1 MTELLQTILEAGLEF
16 IHTTGVWL
24 WGPVLWP
31 YVWELTWTVV
41 KIVALLVPVLTAVA
55 YYTLAERKVIGA
67 MQVRIGPNRV
77 GFWGILQPLADAAK
91 LFFKETL
98 IPYHADKPV
107 YFLAPAL
114 TLVPALLM
122 WAVIPFSP
130 ELILADINV
139 GVLYVLAISSLG
151 VYGVL
156 MSGWASNSRYAFLG
170 AMRSAAQMVS
180 YEVAMGFTL
189 IPVIMLSGSLS
200 LIDVVESQRDVWYLI
215 PVFPLFVIYFISVVA
230 ETNRSPFDLPE
241 AEAELVAGYFTDYSA
256 MTFALFFLGEYANMI
271 LVCFLGALMF
281 MGGWLPP
288 LGVLSFIPGIIWLG
302 IKAGF
307 LMFVFLWIRATFP
320 RYRYDQMMRLGWKVF
335 LPVSLF
341 WIFLTGVVLTLTGKA

>member
-1 MTELLQTILEAGLEF
+1 MTETLQLIMQYVQSTGESIFGPTWWPLL
-16 IHTTGVWL
+16 
-24 WGPVLWP
+24 
-31 YVWELTWTVV
+31 WTVIWTLL
-41 KIVALLVPVLTAVA
+41 KIVALITPVMITVS

-67 MQVRIGPNRV
+67 MQVRIGPNRT
-77 GFWGILQPLADAAK
+77 GFFGIFQPFADAVK
-91 LFFKETL
+91 LFCKEML
-98 IPYHADKPV
+98 IPRDADKV
-107 YFLAPAL
+107 VFLLAPSL

-122 WAVIPFSP
+122 WAAVPFSP

-139 GVLYVLAISSLG
+139 GVLYILAISSLG

-170 AMRSAAQMVS
+170 AMRSAGQMVS
-180 YEVAMGFTL
+180 YEVSMGFTI

-200 LIDVVESQRDVWYLI
+200 LKDIVEAQRDVWFII
-215 PVFPLFVIYFISVVA
+215 PLLPMFVIYFISVVA

-256 MTFALFFLGEYANMI
+256 MSFGLFFLGEYANMI
-271 LVCFLGALMF
+271 LVSFLGSLMF
-281 MGGWLPP
+281 LGGWLPP
-288 LGVLSFIPGIIWLG
+288 IGLLSFIPGIVWLG

-320 RYRYDQMMRLGWKVF
+320 RYRYDQLMRLGWKVF
-335 LPVSLF
+335 LPISLF
-341 WIFLTGVVLTLTGKA
+341 WIFITGLALHLFGMV

>member
-1 MTELLQTILEAGLEF
+1 MTETLQLMLQTVQ
-16 IHTTGVWL
+16 TTGASL
-24 WGPVLWP
+24 FGPTWWPMIWAVLWT
-31 YVWELTWTVV
+31 LI
-41 KIVALLVPVLTAVA
+41 KIILLITPIMIGVS
-55 YYTLAERKVIGA
+55 YYTLAERKVIAA

-77 GFWGILQPLADAAK
+77 GFFGILQPFADAVK
-91 LFFKETL
+91 LLFKEML
-98 IPYHADKPV
+98 IPKDADKGV
-107 YFLAPAL
+107 FLLAPSL

-170 AMRSAAQMVS
+170 AMRSAGQMVS
-180 YEVAMGFTL
+180 YEVAMGFTI

-200 LIDVVESQRDVWYLI
+200 LKDVVEAQKNVWFI
-215 PVFPLFVIYFISVVA
+215 VPLLPMFVIYFISVVA

-256 MTFALFFLGEYANMI
+256 MSFGLFFLGEYANMI
-271 LVCFLGALMF
+271 LVSFLGSLMF
-281 MGGWLPP
+281 LGGWLPP
-288 LGVLSFIPGIIWLG
+288 IELLSFIPGIVWLG

-320 RYRYDQMMRLGWKVF
+320 RYRYDQLMRLGWKVF
-335 LPVSLF
+335 LPISLF
-341 WIFLTGVVLTLTGKA
+341 WIFLTGFVLHLFGMA

>member
-1 MTELLQTILEAGLEF
+1 MTETLQLILQPVHVMGESML
-16 IHTTGVWL
+16 
-24 WGPVLWP
+24 GPVWWP
-31 YVWELTWTVV
+31 MVWAVIWTML
-41 KIVALLVPVLTAVA
+41 KIALLVTPVMIGVS

-77 GFWGILQPLADAAK
+77 GFYGILQPFADAVK
-91 LFFKETL
+91 LFCKEMLLPTE
-98 IPYHADKPV
+98 ASKAV
-107 YFLAPAL
+107 FLVAPSL

-139 GVLYVLAISSLG
+139 GVLYILAISSLG

-170 AMRSAAQMVS
+170 AMRSASQMVS
-180 YEVAMGFTL
+180 YEVSMGFTI

-200 LIDVVESQRDVWYLI
+200 LTDVVASQQDMWNII
-215 PVFPLFVIYFISVVA
+215 PLLPVFVIYFISVVA

-241 AEAELVAGYFTDYSA
+241 AEAELVAGYLTEYSA
-256 MTFALFFLGEYANMI
+256 MAFGLFFLGEYANMI
-271 LVCFLGALMF
+271 LVSFLGSLLF
-281 MGGWLPP
+281 LGGWLPP
-288 LGVLSFIPGIIWLG
+288 IGLLSFIPGIIWLG
-302 IKAGF
+302 LKAGV

-320 RYRYDQMMRLGWKVF
+320 RYRYDQLMRLGWKVF
-335 LPVSLF
+335 LPISLF
-341 WIFLTGVVLTLTGKA
+341 WIFLTGLMLHLFGKA